1 MKEQELEIF
10 FVILKDSHSLTKLK
24 NFAESLGWTDSKL
37 NMSSL
42 YEFVLVFNVKR
53 NNVTL
58 PIGGFARAFLIGI
71 DPTYEK
77 IFDLSKIDL
86 IDKRIPS
93 DLIEEIMKLNQRK
106 IKKIREFL

>member
-53 NNVTL
+53 NAPPVLSVASPDSTQSWR
-58 PIGGFARAFLIGI
+58 IGKNSTI
-71 DPTYEK
+71 
-77 IFDLSKIDL
+77 LSGAVLCDYTI
-86 IDKRIPS
+86 
-93 DLIEEIMKLNQRK
+93 IEDDVVVGP
-106 IKKIREFL
+106 KKIREFL